1 MPTTLTFFPVD
12 NGDMTLITLF
22 DHAATTILI
31 DVNVRTAA
39 DNPDDNDTPDVMA
52 DLRGR
57 INRDAKGRPYVD
69 VFMLSHPDLDHC
81 RGLDRHFHLG
91 KLEDYP
97 DDKKPDGEKKIV
109 IREIWSSPIVFRR
122 RSSTHKLSDDAAAF
136 NCEAKRRVKLNKE
149 TFCQVQDGDRVRIL
163 GEDING
169 KTDGIPAIVTKV
181 GDELSMICGRDFSS
195 YFKARLLAP
204 LDSQDD
210 PELEANFSKNHS
222 SVIMN
227 FMLWSGA
234 MQQDGVKFL
243 TGGDAEVL
251 IWSRLWDQYKDTPE
265 VLEYDVLQTPHHCS
279 WHSLSYDSWSKN
291 GNDAKVDENARNAL
305 GQARDGA
312 VIVAS
317 CKPIADDDCD
327 PPCMGAKDEYE
338 AIADEAGGTFIC
350 TGEYPDPQATKSYV
364 LTVTADGAKK
374 PTTKDAAAKL
384 AGLAGTAS
392 VPMPHG

>member
-22 DHAATTILI
+22 DHSATTILI

-52 DLRGR
+52 DLHGR
-57 INRDAKGRPYVD
+57 INRDAKRRPYVD
-69 VFMLSHPDLDHC
+69 VFMVSHPDLDHC
-81 RGLDRHFHLG
+81 RGLERHFHLG

-122 RSSTHKLSDDAAAF
+122 RSSTHTLSDDAAAF

-149 TFCQVQDGDRVRIL
+149 TSCQVQDGDRVRIL

-204 LDSQDD
+204 LDSQARSQFLEESFQRDH
-210 PELEANFSKNHS
+210 ELHAL
-222 SVIMN
+222 V
-227 FMLWSGA
+227 
-234 MQQDGVKFL
+234 
-243 TGGDAEVL
+243 
-251 IWSRLWDQYKDTPE
+251 R
-265 VLEYDVLQTPHHCS
+265 
-279 WHSLSYDSWSKN
+279 
-291 GNDAKVDENARNAL
+291 RNATRRGQVPDRRRRRSVDLESSL
-305 GQARDGA
+305 G
-312 VIVAS
+312 
-317 CKPIADDDCD
+317 PIR
-327 PPCMGAKDEYE
+327 GH
-338 AIADEAGGTFIC
+338 
-350 TGEYPDPQATKSYV
+350 TGSP
-364 LTVTADGAKK
+364 GIRC
-374 PTTKDAAAKL
+374 AANPAPLFL
-384 AGLAGTAS
+384 ALAL
-392 VPMPHG
+392 VR

>member
-12 NGDMTLITLF
+12 NGDMTLITLY
-22 DHAATTILI
+22 DYAATTILI

-39 DNPDDNDTPDVMA
+39 DNPDDNDTPDVMSE
-52 DLRGR
+52 LRGR

-81 RGLDRHFHLG
+81 RGLECHFHLG

-97 DDKKPDGEKKIV
+97 DDKKPDNEKKIV

-122 RSSTHKLSDDAAAF
+122 RSSSHKLSDDAAAF
-136 NCEAKRRVKLNKE
+136 NREAKRRVNLNKQ
-149 TFCQVQDGDRVRIL
+149 TSCQVSDGDRVRIL

-169 KTDGIPAIVTKV
+169 KTDNIPGIVTKV
-181 GDELSMICGRDFSS
+181 GQELSMICGRDFSV

-204 LDSQDD
+204 LDSNDD
-210 PELEANFSKNHS
+210 PELEAAFSKNHS

-234 MQQDGVKFL
+234 LQQDGVKFL

-251 IWSRLWDQYKDTPE
+251 IWSRLWDQYQDTPE

-279 WHSLSYDSWSKN
+279 WHSLSYDSWSKK
-291 GNDAKVDENARNAL
+291 GKDAKVDENARKAL
-305 GQARDGA
+305 GQARGGA

-327 PPCMGAKDEYE
+327 PPCMGAKEEYE
-338 AIADEAGGTFIC
+338 AIANQAGGTFIC
-350 TGEYPDPQATKSYV
+350 TGEYPDPQATESYV

-374 PTTKDAAAKL
+374 PTVKDTAARL
-384 AGLAGTAS
+384 AGLAGTVS
-392 VPMPHG
+392 TPMPHG

>member
-1 MPTTLTFFPVD
+1 
-12 NGDMTLITLF
+12 MTLITLF
-22 DHAATTILI
+22 DQAATTILI

-39 DNPDDNDTPDVMA
+39 DNPDDNDTPDVMQ

-57 INRDAKGRPYVD
+57 INRDANGRPYVD

-81 RGLDRHFHLG
+81 RGLERHFHLG

-97 DDKKPDGEKKIV
+97 DDKNPDEDKRIV

-122 RSSTHKLSDDAAAF
+122 RCSSHKLSDDAAAF
-136 NCEAKRRVKLNKE
+136 NKEAKRRVNLNKA
-149 TFCQVQDGDRVRIL
+149 TSCRVSDGDRVRIL
-163 GEDING
+163 GEDVNG
-169 KTDGIPAIVTKV
+169 KTDGIPGIVTKV

-204 LDSQDD
+204 LDSQGDA
-210 PELEANFSKNHS
+210 ELEAALSKNHS

-251 IWSRLWDQYKDTPE
+251 IWSRLWDRYKDIPE

-279 WHSLSYDSWSKN
+279 WHSLSYDSWSKK
-291 GNDAKVDENARNAL
+291 GKDAKVDENARKAL
-305 GQARDGA
+305 G
-312 VIVAS
+312 
-317 CKPIADDDCD
+317 
-327 PPCMGAKDEYE
+327 
-338 AIADEAGGTFIC
+338 
-350 TGEYPDPQATKSYV
+350 
-364 LTVTADGAKK
+364 
-374 PTTKDAAAKL
+374 
-384 AGLAGTAS
+384 
-392 VPMPHG
+392 

>member
-22 DHAATTILI
+22 DQAATTILI

-39 DNPDDNDTPDVMA
+39 DNPDDNDTPDVMV
-52 DLRGR
+52 DLRAR

-81 RGLDRHFHLG
+81 RGLERHFHLG

-97 DDKKPDGEKKIV
+97 DDKRPDSEKRIV

-122 RSSTHKLSDDAAAF
+122 RSSVHKLSDDAAAF
-136 NCEAKRRVKLNKE
+136 NTEAKRRVNLNKQ
-149 TFCQVQDGDRVRIL
+149 TSCQVLDGDRVRIL
-163 GEDING
+163 GEDIDG
-169 KTDGIPAIVTKV
+169 KTEGIPGIVTKV
-181 GDELSMICGRDFSS
+181 GDEVSMICGRDFSS

-204 LDSQDD
+204 LDAEDD
-210 PELEANFSKNHS
+210 PELEAAFSKNHS

-234 MQQDGVKFL
+234 MQRDGVKFL

-251 IWSRLWDQYKDTPE
+251 IWSRLWDQYKNTPE
-265 VLEYDVLQTPHHCS
+265 ILEYDVLQTPHHCS
-279 WHSLSYDSWSKN
+279 WHSLSYDSWSKKEK
-291 GNDAKVDENARNAL
+291 DAKVDESARKAL

-312 VIVAS
+312 IVVAS

-338 AIADEAGGTFIC
+338 AIVDEAGGTFIC

-364 LTVTADGAKK
+364 LTVSEQGARK
-374 PTTKDAAAKL
+374 PTAKDAAAKL
-384 AGLAGTAS
+384 AGLASTAS